1 MNPEP
6 KAIGIIQFAAT
17 AGSTDSD
24 EGEEAGA
31 QQDGQMLTSSATS
44 WHPGK
49 KESCCVMKGEGSRS
63 GGAPLILSNIDLST
77 KEASVKREPA
87 TATTGAV
94 LAEGRALEW

>member
-1 MNPEP
+1 MDPEP

-24 EGEEAGA
+24 EGEAVWA

-49 KESCCVMKGEGSRS
+49 KKV
-63 GGAPLILSNIDLST
+63 
-77 KEASVKREPA
+77 V
-87 TATTGAV
+87 V
-94 LAEGRALEW
+94 

>member
-1 MNPEP
+1 MNPKP

-24 EGEEAGA
+24 EGEEAWA

-63 GGAPLILSNIDLST
+63 GECPTYFEVTDLST

-87 TATTGAV
+87 PATTGAV